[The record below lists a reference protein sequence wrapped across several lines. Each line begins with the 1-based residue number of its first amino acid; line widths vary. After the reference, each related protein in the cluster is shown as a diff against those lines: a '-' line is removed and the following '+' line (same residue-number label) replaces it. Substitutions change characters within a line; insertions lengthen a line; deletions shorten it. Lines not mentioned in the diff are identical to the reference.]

1 MQKKLKVGLPETD
14 HRALLKCV
22 AVYKKMSRRNSA
34 ELSTME
40 PHRLERSPKA
50 ASAARHRT
58 MRRKADAA
66 A

>member
-40 PHRLERSPKA
+40 PHPTRALAES
-50 ASAARHRT
+50 SQ
-58 MRRKADAA
+58 RRAPSDDAA
-66 A
+66 